1 MTDSETSDSRE
12 ATDEEAAH
20 MREILDYLP
29 ASAHEATKA
38 RVRQGGYT
46 MHDCVICS
54 AIRKAFD
61 VE

>member
-1 MTDSETSDSRE
+1 
-12 ATDEEAAH
+12 

-54 AIRKAFD
+54 AIQEGIRCR
-61 VE
+61 VEVRAIDIR